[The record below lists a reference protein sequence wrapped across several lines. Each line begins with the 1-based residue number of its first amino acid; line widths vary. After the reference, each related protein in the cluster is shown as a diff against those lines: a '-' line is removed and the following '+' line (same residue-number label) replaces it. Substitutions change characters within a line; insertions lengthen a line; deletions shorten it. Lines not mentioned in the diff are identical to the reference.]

1 MTCEKISGAA
11 RIFGVTSHY
20 GGVVGLTQAMDSRNS
35 DSRRTPRPEEK
46 TMKKKRPAGPARSDR
61 QFVLTSA
68 ARLFR
73 EQGYDRTTVKE
84 IAKACNLLP
93 GSLHYRY
100 QAKEDI
106 LVDLM
111 RLGLEQ
117 TSTAV
122 SEAVA
127 GAAEPVEQLRRGIN
141 AHLQMLVSGSDMVY
155 VLLFEW
161 RSLRGEARK
170 EMIKLRDRYESL
182 WATMLKSLAE
192 KGVIRKEVDLDLL
205 RLIGL
210 GALNWVAT
218 WFSDDGRYT
227 LEEIGDFVW
236 RMIRDAVLKERLHDI
251 QVCDS

>member
-1 MTCEKISGAA
+1 
-11 RIFGVTSHY
+11 
-20 GGVVGLTQAMDSRNS
+20 
-35 DSRRTPRPEEK
+35 
-46 TMKKKRPAGPARSDR
+46 MKKSRQVRPVAQSDR
-61 QFVLTSA
+61 DFVLSSA

-84 IAKACNLLP
+84 IAEACNMLP

-117 TSTAV
+117 ASIAV
-122 SEAVA
+122 TQAVA
-127 GAAEPVEQLRRGIN
+127 GATEPAEQLRRGIN
-141 AHLQMLVSGSDMVY
+141 AHLQLLVSGSDMVY

-161 RSLRGEARK
+161 RSLRGSARR

-182 WATMLKSLAE
+182 WAAMLKLLAE
-192 KGVIRKEVDLDLL
+192 QGVIRKDMDLELL

-218 WFSDDGRYT
+218 WFREEGRYS
-227 LEEIGDFVW
+227 LEDIGDFVW
-236 RMIRDAVLKERLHDI
+236 RMIRSAVLEEREQRI
-251 QVCDS
+251 IS

>member
-1 MTCEKISGAA
+1 M
-11 RIFGVTSHY
+11 
-20 GGVVGLTQAMDSRNS
+20 
-35 DSRRTPRPEEK
+35 
-46 TMKKKRPAGPARSDR
+46 
-61 QFVLTSA
+61 TSA

-141 AHLQMLVSGSDMVY
+141 AHLQMLVCLVYTSDAADD
-155 VLLFEW
+155 LTRGRLG
-161 RSLRGEARK
+161 LR
-170 EMIKLRDRYESL
+170 I
-182 WATMLKSLAE
+182 
-192 KGVIRKEVDLDLL
+192 VICSSCL
-205 RLIGL
+205 
-210 GALNWVAT
+210 
-218 WFSDDGRYT
+218 
-227 LEEIGDFVW
+227 
-236 RMIRDAVLKERLHDI
+236 
-251 QVCDS
+251 

>member
-1 MTCEKISGAA
+1 VKK
-11 RIFGVTSHY
+11 
-20 GGVVGLTQAMDSRNS
+20 SRQDRS
-35 DSRRTPRPEEK
+35 V
-46 TMKKKRPAGPARSDR
+46 AQSDR
-61 QFVLTSA
+61 DFVLRSA

-84 IAKACNLLP
+84 IAEACNMLP

-111 RLGLEQ
+111 RLGLEEA
-117 TSTAV
+117 SIAV
-122 SEAVA
+122 SQSVA
-127 GAAEPVEQLRRGIN
+127 GVTEPAEQLRRGIN

-161 RSLRGEARK
+161 RSLRGQTRK
-170 EMIKLRDRYESL
+170 EMIELRDRYESL
-182 WATMLKSLAE
+182 WAAMLQLLAE
-192 KGVIRKEVDLDLL
+192 QGVIRKDVDLELL

-218 WFSDDGRYT
+218 WFREEGRYS
-227 LEEIGDFVW
+227 LEDIGDFVW
-236 RMIRDAVLKERLHDI
+236 RMIRSAVLEEREQRI
-251 QVCDS
+251 IS

>member
-1 MTCEKISGAA
+1 
-11 RIFGVTSHY
+11 
-20 GGVVGLTQAMDSRNS
+20 
-35 DSRRTPRPEEK
+35 
-46 TMKKKRPAGPARSDR
+46 MKKSRQVRPVAQSDR
-61 QFVLTSA
+61 DFVLSSA

-84 IAKACNLLP
+84 IAEACNMLP

-117 TSTAV
+117 ASIAV
-122 SEAVA
+122 TQAVA
-127 GAAEPVEQLRRGIN
+127 GATKPAEQLRRGIN
-141 AHLQMLVSGSDMVY
+141 AHLQLLVSGSDMVY

-161 RSLRGEARK
+161 RSLRGEARR

-182 WATMLKSLAE
+182 WAAMLKLLAE
-192 KGVIRKEVDLDLL
+192 QGVIRKDMDLELL

-218 WFSDDGRYT
+218 WFREEGRYS
-227 LEEIGDFVW
+227 LEDIGDFVW
-236 RMIRDAVLKERLHDI
+236 RMIRSAVLEERE
-251 QVCDS
+251 QRRTS

>member
-1 MTCEKISGAA
+1 
-11 RIFGVTSHY
+11 
-20 GGVVGLTQAMDSRNS
+20 
-35 DSRRTPRPEEK
+35 
-46 TMKKKRPAGPARSDR
+46 MKKSRQVRPVAQSDR
-61 QFVLTSA
+61 DFVLSSA

-84 IAKACNLLP
+84 IAEACNMLP

-117 TSTAV
+117 ASIAV
-122 SEAVA
+122 TQAVA
-127 GAAEPVEQLRRGIN
+127 GATEPAEQLRRGIN
-141 AHLQMLVSGSDMVY
+141 AHLQLLVSGSDMVY

-161 RSLRGEARK
+161 RSLRGEARR

-182 WATMLKSLAE
+182 WAAMLKLLAE
-192 KGVIRKEVDLDLL
+192 QGVIQKDMDLELL

-218 WFSDDGRYT
+218 WFREEGRYS
-227 LEEIGDFVW
+227 LEDIGDFVW
-236 RMIRDAVLKERLHDI
+236 RMIRSAVLEERE
-251 QVCDS
+251 QRRTS

>member
-1 MTCEKISGAA
+1 
-11 RIFGVTSHY
+11 
-20 GGVVGLTQAMDSRNS
+20 
-35 DSRRTPRPEEK
+35 
-46 TMKKKRPAGPARSDR
+46 MKKKRQARPAARSDR
-61 QFVLTSA
+61 DLVLNSA

-84 IAKACNLLP
+84 IAEACNLLP

-117 TSTAV
+117 ASTAV
-122 SEAVA
+122 SRAVA
-127 GAAEPVEQLRRGIN
+127 GVTEPVEQLRRGIN
-141 AHLQMLVSGSDMVY
+141 AHLQMLVSGSDTVY

-170 EMIKLRDRYESL
+170 EMIKLRDRYEML
-182 WATMLKSLAE
+182 WAAMLKSLVE
-192 KGVIRKEVDLDLL
+192 KGVIREDVDLDLL

-218 WFSDDGRYT
+218 WFRDDGRYS
-227 LEEIGDFVW
+227 LEDIGDFVW
-236 RMIRDAVLKERLHDI
+236 RMIRSAVLEEREQRRI
-251 QVCDS
+251 G

>member
-1 MTCEKISGAA
+1 VKK
-11 RIFGVTSHY
+11 
-20 GGVVGLTQAMDSRNS
+20 SRQV
-35 DSRRTPRPEEK
+35 RPV
-46 TMKKKRPAGPARSDR
+46 AQSDR
-61 QFVLTSA
+61 DFVLSSA

-84 IAKACNLLP
+84 IAEACNMLP

-117 TSTAV
+117 ASIAV
-122 SEAVA
+122 TQAVA
-127 GAAEPVEQLRRGIN
+127 GATEPAEQLRRGIN
-141 AHLQMLVSGSDMVY
+141 AHLQLLVSGSDMVY

-161 RSLRGEARK
+161 RSLRGEARR

-182 WATMLKSLAE
+182 WAAMLKLLAE
-192 KGVIRKEVDLDLL
+192 QGVIRKDMDLELL

-218 WFSDDGRYT
+218 WFREEGRYS
-227 LEEIGDFVW
+227 LEDIGDFVW
-236 RMIRDAVLKERLHDI
+236 RMIRSAVLEERE
-251 QVCDS
+251 QRRTS

>member
-1 MTCEKISGAA
+1 
-11 RIFGVTSHY
+11 
-20 GGVVGLTQAMDSRNS
+20 
-35 DSRRTPRPEEK
+35 
-46 TMKKKRPAGPARSDR
+46 MKKSRQVRPVAQSDR
-61 QFVLTSA
+61 DFVLSSA

-84 IAKACNLLP
+84 IAEACNMLP

-117 TSTAV
+117 ASIAV
-122 SEAVA
+122 TQAVA
-127 GAAEPVEQLRRGIN
+127 GATKPAEQLRRGIN

-161 RSLRGEARK
+161 RSLRGEARR

-182 WATMLKSLAE
+182 WAAMLKLLAE
-192 KGVIRKEVDLDLL
+192 QGVIRKDMDLELL

-218 WFSDDGRYT
+218 WFREEGRYS
-227 LEEIGDFVW
+227 LEDIGDFVW
-236 RMIRDAVLKERLHDI
+236 RMIRSAVLEERE
-251 QVCDS
+251 QRRTS

>member
-1 MTCEKISGAA
+1 
-11 RIFGVTSHY
+11 
-20 GGVVGLTQAMDSRNS
+20 
-35 DSRRTPRPEEK
+35 
-46 TMKKKRPAGPARSDR
+46 MKKSRQVRPVAQSDR
-61 QFVLTSA
+61 DFVLSSA

-84 IAKACNLLP
+84 IAEACNMLP

-117 TSTAV
+117 ASIAV
-122 SEAVA
+122 TQAVA
-127 GAAEPVEQLRRGIN
+127 GATAPAEQLRRGIN
-141 AHLQMLVSGSDMVY
+141 AHLQLLVSGSDMVY

-161 RSLRGEARK
+161 RSLRGEARR

-182 WATMLKSLAE
+182 WAAMLKLLAE
-192 KGVIRKEVDLDLL
+192 QGVIRKDMDLELL

-218 WFSDDGRYT
+218 WFREEGRYS
-227 LEEIGDFVW
+227 LEDIGDFVW
-236 RMIRDAVLKERLHDI
+236 RMIRSAVLEERE
-251 QVCDS
+251 QRRTS

>member
-1 MTCEKISGAA
+1 
-11 RIFGVTSHY
+11 
-20 GGVVGLTQAMDSRNS
+20 
-35 DSRRTPRPEEK
+35 
-46 TMKKKRPAGPARSDR
+46 MKKSRQDRSVAQSDR
-61 QFVLTSA
+61 DFVLRSA

-84 IAKACNLLP
+84 IAEACSMLP

-111 RLGLEQ
+111 RLGLEEA
-117 TSTAV
+117 SIAV
-122 SEAVA
+122 SQSVA
-127 GAAEPVEQLRRGIN
+127 GVTEPAEQLRRGIN

-161 RSLRGEARK
+161 RSLRGGARR

-182 WATMLKSLAE
+182 WAAMLQLLAE
-192 KGVIRKEVDLDLL
+192 QGVIRKDVDLELL

-218 WFSDDGRYT
+218 WFREEGRYS
-227 LEEIGDFVW
+227 LEDIGDFVW
-236 RMIRDAVLKERLHDI
+236 RMIRSAVLEERE
-251 QVCDS
+251 QGPAS

>member
-1 MTCEKISGAA
+1 VKK
-11 RIFGVTSHY
+11 
-20 GGVVGLTQAMDSRNS
+20 SRQDRS
-35 DSRRTPRPEEK
+35 V
-46 TMKKKRPAGPARSDR
+46 AQSDR
-61 QFVLTSA
+61 DFVLRSA

-84 IAKACNLLP
+84 IAEACSMLP

-111 RLGLEQ
+111 RLGLEEA
-117 TSTAV
+117 SIAV
-122 SEAVA
+122 SQSVA
-127 GAAEPVEQLRRGIN
+127 GVTEPAEQLRRGIN

-161 RSLRGEARK
+161 RSLRGGARR

-182 WATMLKSLAE
+182 WAAMLQLLAE
-192 KGVIRKEVDLDLL
+192 QGVIRKDVDLELL

-218 WFSDDGRYT
+218 WFREEGRYS
-227 LEEIGDFVW
+227 LEDIGDFVW
-236 RMIRDAVLKERLHDI
+236 RMIRSAVLEERE
-251 QVCDS
+251 QGPAS

>member
-1 MTCEKISGAA
+1 VKK
-11 RIFGVTSHY
+11 
-20 GGVVGLTQAMDSRNS
+20 SRQDRS
-35 DSRRTPRPEEK
+35 V
-46 TMKKKRPAGPARSDR
+46 AQSDR
-61 QFVLTSA
+61 DFVLRSA

-84 IAKACNLLP
+84 IAEACNMLP

-111 RLGLEQ
+111 RLGLAEA
-117 TSTAV
+117 SIAV
-122 SEAVA
+122 SQSVA
-127 GAAEPVEQLRRGIN
+127 GVTEPAEQLRRGIN

-161 RSLRGEARK
+161 RSLRGGARR

-182 WATMLKSLAE
+182 WAAMLQLLAE
-192 KGVIRKEVDLDLL
+192 QGVIRKDVDLELL

-218 WFSDDGRYT
+218 WFREEGRYS
-227 LEEIGDFVW
+227 LEDIGDFVW
-236 RMIRDAVLKERLHDI
+236 RMIRSAVLEERE
-251 QVCDS
+251 QGPAS

>member
-1 MTCEKISGAA
+1 VKK
-11 RIFGVTSHY
+11 
-20 GGVVGLTQAMDSRNS
+20 SRQV
-35 DSRRTPRPEEK
+35 RPV
-46 TMKKKRPAGPARSDR
+46 AQSDR
-61 QFVLTSA
+61 DFVLSSA

-84 IAKACNLLP
+84 IAEACNMLP

-117 TSTAV
+117 ASIAV
-122 SEAVA
+122 TQAVA
-127 GAAEPVEQLRRGIN
+127 GATKPAEQLRRGIN

-161 RSLRGEARK
+161 RSLRGEARR

-182 WATMLKSLAE
+182 WAAMLKLLAE
-192 KGVIRKEVDLDLL
+192 QGVIRKDMDLELL

-218 WFSDDGRYT
+218 WFREEGRYS
-227 LEEIGDFVW
+227 LEDIGDFVW
-236 RMIRDAVLKERLHDI
+236 RMIRSAVLEERE
-251 QVCDS
+251 QRRTS

>member
-1 MTCEKISGAA
+1 LKTK
-11 RIFGVTSHY
+11 RQ
-20 GGVVGLTQAMDSRNS
+20 VGQ
-35 DSRRTPRPEEK
+35 
-46 TMKKKRPAGPARSDR
+46 ARSDR
-61 QFVLTSA
+61 HVVLSAA

-84 IAKACNLLP
+84 IAEACNLLP

-117 TSTAV
+117 SSTAV

-127 GAAEPVEQLRRGIN
+127 GVSEPVEQLRRGIN
-141 AHLQMLVSGSDMVY
+141 AHLRMVVSGSDMVY

-161 RSLRGEARK
+161 RSLRGEARA

-182 WATMLKSLAE
+182 WAGMLKALSE
-192 KGVIRKEVDLDLL
+192 KGVIREDVDLDLL

-218 WFSDDGRYT
+218 WFREDGRYS

-236 RMIRDAVLKERLHDI
+236 RMIRDAVLKEQKQRH
-251 QVCDS
+251 VG

>member
-1 MTCEKISGAA
+1 
-11 RIFGVTSHY
+11 
-20 GGVVGLTQAMDSRNS
+20 
-35 DSRRTPRPEEK
+35 
-46 TMKKKRPAGPARSDR
+46 MKKSRQDRSVAQSDR
-61 QFVLTSA
+61 DFVLRSA

-84 IAKACNLLP
+84 IAEACNMLP

-117 TSTAV
+117 ASIAV
-122 SEAVA
+122 TQAVA
-127 GAAEPVEQLRRGIN
+127 GATEPAEQLRRGIN
-141 AHLQMLVSGSDMVY
+141 AHLQLLVSGSDMVY

-161 RSLRGEARK
+161 RSLRGEARR

-182 WATMLKSLAE
+182 WAAMLKLLAE
-192 KGVIRKEVDLDLL
+192 QGVIRKDMDLELL

-218 WFSDDGRYT
+218 WFREEGRYS
-227 LEEIGDFVW
+227 LEDIGDFVW
-236 RMIRDAVLKERLHDI
+236 RMIRSAVLEERE
-251 QVCDS
+251 QRRTS

>member
-1 MTCEKISGAA
+1 VKK
-11 RIFGVTSHY
+11 
-20 GGVVGLTQAMDSRNS
+20 SRQDRS
-35 DSRRTPRPEEK
+35 V
-46 TMKKKRPAGPARSDR
+46 AQSDR
-61 QFVLTSA
+61 DFVLGSA

-84 IAKACNLLP
+84 IAEACNMLP

-111 RLGLEQ
+111 RLGLEEA
-117 TSTAV
+117 SIAV
-122 SEAVA
+122 SQSVA
-127 GAAEPVEQLRRGIN
+127 GVTEPAEQLRRGIN

-161 RSLRGEARK
+161 RSLRGGARR

-182 WATMLKSLAE
+182 WAAMLQLLAE
-192 KGVIRKEVDLDLL
+192 QGVIRKDVDLELL

-218 WFSDDGRYT
+218 WFREEGRYS
-227 LEEIGDFVW
+227 LEDIGDFVW
-236 RMIRDAVLKERLHDI
+236 RMIRSAVLEERE
-251 QVCDS
+251 QRPAS

>member
-1 MTCEKISGAA
+1 
-11 RIFGVTSHY
+11 
-20 GGVVGLTQAMDSRNS
+20 
-35 DSRRTPRPEEK
+35 
-46 TMKKKRPAGPARSDR
+46 MKKSRQVRPVAQSDR
-61 QFVLTSA
+61 DFVLSSA

-84 IAKACNLLP
+84 IAEACNMLP

-117 TSTAV
+117 ALIAV
-122 SEAVA
+122 TQAVA
-127 GAAEPVEQLRRGIN
+127 GATEPAEQLRRGIN
-141 AHLQMLVSGSDMVY
+141 AHLQLLVSGSDMVY

-161 RSLRGEARK
+161 RSLRGEARR

-182 WATMLKSLAE
+182 WAAMLKLLAE
-192 KGVIRKEVDLDLL
+192 QGVIRKDMDLELL

-218 WFSDDGRYT
+218 WFREEGRYS
-227 LEEIGDFVW
+227 LEDIGDFVW
-236 RMIRDAVLKERLHDI
+236 RMIRSAVLEERE
-251 QVCDS
+251 QRRTS

>member
-1 MTCEKISGAA
+1 
-11 RIFGVTSHY
+11 
-20 GGVVGLTQAMDSRNS
+20 
-35 DSRRTPRPEEK
+35 
-46 TMKKKRPAGPARSDR
+46 MKKSRQDRSVAQSDR
-61 QFVLTSA
+61 DFVLRSA

-84 IAKACNLLP
+84 IAEACNMLP

-111 RLGLEQ
+111 RLGLEEA
-117 TSTAV
+117 SIAV
-122 SEAVA
+122 SQSMA
-127 GAAEPVEQLRRGIN
+127 GVTEPAEQLRRGIN

-161 RSLRGEARK
+161 RSLRGGARR

-182 WATMLKSLAE
+182 WAAMLQLLAE
-192 KGVIRKEVDLDLL
+192 QGVIRKDVDLELL

-218 WFSDDGRYT
+218 WFREEGRYS
-227 LEEIGDFVW
+227 LEDIGDFVW
-236 RMIRDAVLKERLHDI
+236 RMIRSAVLEERE
-251 QVCDS
+251 QRPAS

>member
-1 MTCEKISGAA
+1 
-11 RIFGVTSHY
+11 
-20 GGVVGLTQAMDSRNS
+20 
-35 DSRRTPRPEEK
+35 
-46 TMKKKRPAGPARSDR
+46 MKKSRQVRPVAQSDR
-61 QFVLTSA
+61 DFVLSSA

-73 EQGYDRTTVKE
+73 EQGYDRTTVTE
-84 IAKACNLLP
+84 IAEACNMLP

-117 TSTAV
+117 ASIAV
-122 SEAVA
+122 TQAVA
-127 GAAEPVEQLRRGIN
+127 GATKPAEQLRRGIN

-161 RSLRGEARK
+161 RSLRGEARR

-182 WATMLKSLAE
+182 WAAMLKLLAE
-192 KGVIRKEVDLDLL
+192 QGVIRKDMDLELL

-218 WFSDDGRYT
+218 WFREEGRYS
-227 LEEIGDFVW
+227 LEDIGDFVW
-236 RMIRDAVLKERLHDI
+236 RMIRSAVLEERE
-251 QVCDS
+251 QRRTS